1 MLAVPPATPL
11 HDLPWARIDGDCMQ
25 NRIGAQ
31 HSSSSRQERS
41 ALKRFEFDPAKTWRR
56 RRRDECRVLSAME
69 RRYLLDLVAQIE
81 LSGGGLSDE
90 LFVAARR
97 VRGTDSRRTARPLG
111 LLVKRGLLATSAKG
125 DKLQGSIT
133 PKGHDVIRTWFASKP
148 PDFIKRFPRI
158 YRELRLCDDGAEDV
172 PAAECTH
179 ASVPPD
185 RS

>member
-1 MLAVPPATPL
+1 MLAVPPTTPL
-11 HDLPWARIDGDCMQ
+11 NDLPGARIDGDCMQ

-90 LFVAARR
+90 LFVAVRR
-97 VRGTDSRRTARPLG
+97 VTGTDSWRTARPLG
-111 LLVKRGLLATSAKG
+111 LLVKSGLLATSAKG
-125 DKLQGSIT
+125 DKLQCFIT

-172 PAAECTH
+172 PAAECAH
-179 ASVPPD
+179 ASEPPD